1 MTIKMFLYLDLHE
14 YMLNVKSEI
23 NALLSERFQETE
35 RLLSSIL
42 EEVRTLA
49 SQNRTV
55 SDVLR
60 RYGEEFEKT
69 VATLHLP
76 VETGEKLEWLDSV
89 LKEDTMAVSCVIFYC
104 NLY

>member
-1 MTIKMFLYLDLHE
+1 MFWCLDLHE
-14 YMLNVKSEI
+14 YMLNVKAEI
-23 NALLSERFQETE
+23 TSLLSERFQDTE

-55 SDVLR
+55 NDVLR
-60 RYGEEFEKT
+60 RYGEDFEKT
-69 VATLHLP
+69 VARLNLP

-89 LKEDTMAVSCVIFYC
+89 LKEDTMAVSCVSFCFI
-104 NLY
+104 L